1 MENKKDL
8 EKDSNIINNDND
20 VIDEIIDNN
29 ENISNIISN
38 NTSIF
43 VDNLPELIDES
54 DTKLTPEDYED
65 ILNNMEDHNEEN
77 DKL

>member
-8 EKDSNIINNDND
+8 EKDNNTLSSEDVIDLLPEDINND
-20 VIDEIIDNN
+20 E
-29 ENISNIISN
+29 SN
-38 NTSIF
+38 NDTLYNI
-43 VDNLPELIDES
+43 LPELIDES

-65 ILNNMEDHNEEN
+65 ILNNIEDHNEEN

>member
-38 NTSIF
+38 NTNIF

-65 ILNNMEDHNEEN
+65 ILNNMEDHNEGS

>member
-8 EKDSNIINNDND
+8 EKDNNTLSSDDVIDLLPEDINND
-20 VIDEIIDNN
+20 E
-29 ENISNIISN
+29 SN
-38 NTSIF
+38 NDTLHNI
-43 VDNLPELIDES
+43 LPELIDES

-65 ILNNMEDHNEEN
+65 ILNNMKDHNKDS

>member
-8 EKDSNIINNDND
+8 EKDNNTLSSEDVIDLLPEDINND
-20 VIDEIIDNN
+20 E
-29 ENISNIISN
+29 SN
-38 NTSIF
+38 NDTLYNI
-43 VDNLPELIDES
+43 LPELIDES

-65 ILNNMEDHNEEN
+65 ILNNIEDHNEKN

>member
-20 VIDEIIDNN
+20 VVDEIIDNN

-65 ILNNMEDHNEEN
+65 ILNNIEDHNEEN

>member
-43 VDNLPELIDES
+43 VDNLPELIDKS

-65 ILNNMEDHNEEN
+65 ILNNIEDHNEDN